1 MYQSYLDALA
11 FYGIEGAHPGGF
23 DLTISILMNE
33 RIDPLTTILDAGCGM
48 GQTSQFL
55 AETFN
60 CGVYA
65 VDNHPQMVKRAAKR
79 FHQAQLPIQ
88 VFIGSLE
95 ELPFPANHFDYII
108 AESTT
113 GFTDIKK
120 SLAEYFRVLKPEGIL
135 ISIDMTAEITLRP
148 NLKNELMDFYKLKN
162 IPTEAE
168 WLSAIREQ
176 GFKKMEILHSS
187 TVLEELKKYS
197 AANQRTSNSTVFK
210 GTLHD
215 IIKKHYRLMLTHGNS
230 LGYRV
235 FRASK
240 AYSY

>member
-1 MYQSYLDALA
+1 MHHSYLDALA

-23 DLTISILMNE
+23 DLTRNILMNE
-33 RIDPLTTILDAGCGM
+33 RIDSLTKILDAGCGI

-60 CGVYA
+60 CRVYA
-65 VDNHPQMVKRAAKR
+65 VDNHPQMVKRAAQR

-88 VFIGSLE
+88 VFMGSLE
-95 ELPFPANHFDYII
+95 EMPFPTEHFDYII

-120 SLAEYFRVLKPEGIL
+120 SIAEYYRVLKLGGTL
-135 ISIDMTAEITLRP
+135 ISIDMTAEITLRA
-148 NLKNELMDFYKLKN
+148 NLKVELMNFYKLKN

-168 WLSAIREQ
+168 WVRAFREE
-176 GFKKMEILHSS
+176 GFKHTKILHSS

-197 AANQRTSNSTVFK
+197 ATNQRSSNSTVFE
-210 GTLHD
+210 GTLND

-240 AYSY
+240 G

>member
-1 MYQSYLDALA
+1 MHHSYLDALA

-23 DLTISILMNE
+23 DLTRNILMNE
-33 RIDPLTTILDAGCGM
+33 RIDSLTKILDAGCGI

-60 CGVYA
+60 CRVYA
-65 VDNHPQMVKRAAKR
+65 VDNHPQMVKRAAQR

-88 VFIGSLE
+88 VFMGSLE
-95 ELPFPANHFDYII
+95 EMPFPTEHFDYII

-120 SLAEYFRVLKPEGIL
+120 SIAEYYRVLKPRGIL
-135 ISIDMTAEITLRP
+135 ISIDMTAEITLRA
-148 NLKNELMDFYKLKN
+148 NLKNELMNFYKLKN

-168 WLSAIREQ
+168 WMSAIREE
-176 GFKKMEILHSS
+176 GFKKTEILHSS

-197 AANQRTSNSTVFK
+197 AANQRSGNSTAFK

-235 FRASK
+235 FKASK
-240 AYSY
+240 G